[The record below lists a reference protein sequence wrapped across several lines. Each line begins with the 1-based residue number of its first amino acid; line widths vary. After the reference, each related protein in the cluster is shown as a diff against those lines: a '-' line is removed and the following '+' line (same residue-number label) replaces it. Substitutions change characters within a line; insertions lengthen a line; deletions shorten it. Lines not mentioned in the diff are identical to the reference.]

1 MGWKRFRP
9 RAAWAEIENL
19 MGITLLKSGQTHR
32 LQSRN
37 AIIAANASHGASL
50 FRRSSLI
57 R

>member
-37 AIIAANASHGASL
+37 AIIAADASHGASR